1 MHELN
6 LSFEGRPVR
15 VVDRNGEPWWV
26 AVDVCDSLGL
36 TNPSVALQGLDD
48 DERDTLSNT
57 EGITADRRAQA
68 ISVINESGLYSL
80 ILRSRKPE
88 AKRFKRWVTHEVLP
102 AIRKTGTY
110 ASPVGPTIISIE
122 QVRDAIRAEL
132 AKHSPGVPL
141 DTHRIYLAEFLDE
154 HIPRA
159 TRETKL
165 RFKQLSKLLA
175 EEHGI
180 TIFKADATA
189 GGRLYVQPDGAW
201 ILTRAVSAIA
211 RQAKGQ
217 RDLFDLQQEAKRR
230 KNQGG

>member
-15 VVDRNGEPWWV
+15 VVDRNGEPWWI
-26 AVDVCDSLGL
+26 ARDVCDPLGL
-36 TNPSVALQGLDD
+36 DNVSQAVSKLDP
-48 DERDTLSNT
+48 DERGIISSDTPSGPQDML
-57 EGITADRRAQA
+57 
-68 ISVINESGLYSL
+68 VINESGLYSL

-88 AKRFKRWVTHEVLP
+88 AKRFKRWITHEVLP
-102 AIRKTGTY
+102 SIRKTGSY
-110 ASPVGPTIISIE
+110 VSPVGPTIISIE

-141 DTHRIYLAEFLDE
+141 DTHRIYLAEHLDE

-165 RFKQLSKLLA
+165 RFKQLAKLLA